1 MDLRSIVE
9 EIAGQ
14 ADDFLDGVADR
25 KEARAGI
32 AELLTADFPQLDP
45 AERTQVIGK
54 VMAILEQ
61 EGFFEAGI
69 GGAAPWDDAGS
80 EPPAPA

>member
-32 AELLTADFPQLDP
+32 AELLTTDFPQLGP
-45 AERTQVIGK
+45 AERAQVTGR

-61 EGFFEAGI
+61 EGFFEAGL
-69 GGAAPWDDAGS
+69 GGAALWDDAGT
-80 EPPAPA
+80 EPPGPA